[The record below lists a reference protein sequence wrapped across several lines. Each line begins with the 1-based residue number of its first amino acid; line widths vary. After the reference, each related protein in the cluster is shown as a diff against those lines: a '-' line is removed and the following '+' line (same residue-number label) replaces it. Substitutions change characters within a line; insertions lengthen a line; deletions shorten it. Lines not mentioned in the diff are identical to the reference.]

1 MSSTGYSARPATPL
15 IGQRPWRD
23 RSSDVSASEP
33 FAVFALKSLLY
44 PTIPVV
50 TLIICLWFWDPPLY
64 GPYLLVAVLAFL
76 GVADLLDVVPL
87 RIVPAKLMALR
98 SLLDILLRWGVL
110 MCFLWLLLKLSYLG
124 QHFSKPMLAIWALT
138 TPFALWAGEVI
149 AQYMLSRG
157 GQRLRKAI
165 VVGATDLGLQ
175 LEQNLAARPTLQI
188 KVQGYFEDRSVPRLP
203 SESLD
208 RVLGQIDDV
217 SDYVRQHSIDIV

>member
-44 PTIPVV
+44 PIIPVV

-110 MCFLWLLLKLSYLG
+110 MCFLWLLLSLYCSPLL
-124 QHFSKPMLAIWALT
+124 QMIALQFAMRRVMLRHSW
-138 TPFALWAGEVI
+138 
-149 AQYMLSRG
+149 
-157 GQRLRKAI
+157 
-165 VVGATDLGLQ
+165 
-175 LEQNLAARPTLQI
+175 
-188 KVQGYFEDRSVPRLP
+188 LP
-203 SESLD
+203 LPCAK
-208 RVLGQIDDV
+208 
-217 SDYVRQHSIDIV
+217 